1 MHILE
6 LQHIHKRYTGSD
18 YLAINDV
25 SFQLN
30 KGEILA
36 LVGESGSGKTT
47 LLRMIAGLEHP
58 DSGTVLLNGQTI
70 VEGKKAVPANERN
83 IGLVFQDYA
92 LFPHM
97 TIAENV
103 GFGLKG
109 FSKQEKESIICETI
123 ALTGLTEDLSKYP
136 HQLSGGQQQRVALA
150 RALAP
155 RPDILL
161 LDEPFSNLD
170 AILRDQVREEVQQ
183 IIKKTGITAILVT
196 HDTKDA
202 LCTADVIAVLSKG
215 KLLQYADPIS
225 IYETPVSSY
234 VAHLF
239 GNFNVLNA
247 QVRHNGYATAFGTI
261 ASKEDLPTEQTTVRL
276 FCRPE
281 YIRTFTAKPSHE
293 TGILAGIITKKWY
306 LGDYTRVTVVPTG
319 NDEQHE
325 ITIHIPP
332 GQNVSLQQT
341 IYFTFSQYKLVTF

>member
-1 MHILE
+1 MNILE
-6 LQHIHKRYTGSD
+6 LQNISKQYKGNN
-18 YLAINDV
+18 YLAVNDV
-25 SFQLN
+25 SFQLE

-58 DSGTVLLNGQTI
+58 DSGCMLLKGEEILKGNR
-70 VEGKKAVPANERN
+70 AVPANKRN

-103 GFGLKG
+103 GFGIKDL
-109 FSKQEKESIICETI
+109 SREEKDRIIRETI
-123 ALTGLTEDLSKYP
+123 ALTGLAEDLGKYP

-170 AILRDQVREEVQQ
+170 TILRDQVREEVQQ

-202 LCTADVIAVLSKG
+202 LCTADKIAVLSQG
-215 KLLQYADPIS
+215 KLLQYDTPEN
-225 IYETPVSSY
+225 IYEAPFTDY

-239 GNFNVLNA
+239 GKFNCLNSKA
-247 QVRHNGYATAFGTI
+247 VANGFQTDFGLIPCDHNHPSNQQVQI
-261 ASKEDLPTEQTTVRL
+261 

-281 YIRTFTAKPSHE
+281 YIDALPEDISDEPVLKGTVVKS
-293 TGILAGIITKKWY
+293 WY
-306 LGDYTRVTVVPTG
+306 LGDFLRVNVATENPTG
-319 NDEQHE
+319 KSEMV
-325 ITIHIPP
+325 IHIPP
-332 GQNVSLQQT
+332 GTTIQPGAT
-341 IYFTFSQYKLVTF
+341 IYFKIRKYKIVTF